1 MHSIWFSRWDC
12 QVDTLFYNTYQL
24 APTIQQLKGMNKQM
38 EFSSDEIV
46 AMINSTREG
55 SVWDVL
61 DIKLVSAEKDKVV
74 ATMPIGPNHRQQ
86 VGYLHGGIS
95 VTLAESVASLGTV
108 LNIDPGKQMAFGLEI
123 NANHLRPKREGQLTA
138 TATPI
143 QRGRTTHVWDIR
155 ITDEN
160 DKLICVSR
168 CTVAVVNRPPEN
180 GSPFSKNMPSF
191 G

>member
-1 MHSIWFSRWDC
+1 MHKHMDI
-12 QVDTLFYNTYQL
+12 
-24 APTIQQLKGMNKQM
+24 
-38 EFSSDEIV
+38 SSDEIV

-55 SVWDVL
+55 SVWEIL
-61 DIKLVSAEKDKVV
+61 DIKLVSAEKDRVV

-95 VTLAESVASLGTV
+95 ITLAESIASLGAV
-108 LNIDPGKQMAFGLEI
+108 LNIDASKQMAFGLEI
-123 NANHLRPKREGQLTA
+123 NANHLRPKRDGQLTGV
-138 TATPI
+138 ATPI
-143 QRGRTTHVWDIR
+143 HRGRTTQVWDVQ

-168 CTVAVVNRPPEN
+168 CTIAIVNRPPDN
-180 GSPFSKNMPSF
+180 GSPFARNLPSF